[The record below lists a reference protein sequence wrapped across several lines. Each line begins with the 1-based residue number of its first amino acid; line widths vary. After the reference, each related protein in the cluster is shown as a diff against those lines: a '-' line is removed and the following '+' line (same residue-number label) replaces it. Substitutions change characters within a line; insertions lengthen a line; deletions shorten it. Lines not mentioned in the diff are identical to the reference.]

1 MIFPYLEI
9 SVVYQLTEWNI
20 GESMKQGLIFW
31 MGSQQSAIF
40 KDNFIRLLLFLV
52 KFRDEIT
59 PRRIGER

>member
-1 MIFPYLEI
+1 MILPYVEI

-31 MGSQQSAIF
+31 MSSQQSTIF
-40 KDNFIRLLLFLV
+40 KDNFIRLLYLI

>member
-31 MGSQQSAIF
+31 MSSQQSVIF
-40 KDNFIRLLLFLV
+40 KDEFHQVIIF
-52 KFRDEIT
+52 
-59 PRRIGER
+59 G